1 MNAPRIHAPALP
13 LARPLSRISLLLA
26 LTFVAASPGIAAP
39 SEETP
44 AVETSG
50 LPGPITANLAAT
62 AHFQA
67 SPLTQSAQLDFAP
80 DSGLVSIKTFLDK
93 SAFPWLPSAHPD
105 DFVVYENGV
114 RQQNVDVTVEHVPMS
129 IGILLEYGGRY
140 HTLNEIRGEKAWTA
154 AKDLLQEIGPD
165 DKMALWKYADSV
177 ELVSDWTS
185 SADSGARTQ
194 FSSPPPSL
202 SELNLYDAV
211 IKTLPKMQS
220 MPGRKVLVLIS
231 SGVDTFSK
239 ASFADALAEARTAGI
254 PIYVVNLGPTLR
266 SALFL
271 DSSAKGGPYDDL
283 NWKRAQTELERLAHA
298 SGGGIFSPESSLD
311 LSGVYDDLLAKLR
324 VRYTFQYKA
333 RSAASDGRPRTV
345 RVQLLG
351 PMSGVVA
358 SKKEPNA
365 RLIAEMQYVPSH
377 VSASITDRTQAPAA
391 SVASR

>member
-1 MNAPRIHAPALP
+1 MNAPRIHAPTLP
-13 LARPLSRISLLLA
+13 LARHLSRISLLLA
-26 LTFVAASPGIAAP
+26 LTFLAASPGIAAP
-39 SEETP
+39 SEEAP

-50 LPGPITANLAAT
+50 LPDPITTNQPAT

-67 SPLTQSAQLDFAP
+67 SPLTHSAQVDFAP

-93 SAFPWLPSAHPD
+93 SAFPWLTSAHPD
-105 DFVVYENGV
+105 DFAVYENGV

-154 AKDLLQEIGPD
+154 AQDLLQEIGPD
-165 DKMALWKYADSV
+165 DKVALWKYADTV
-177 ELVSDWTS
+177 ELVSDWGS

-239 ASFADALAEARTAGI
+239 ASFADALTEARKAGV

-271 DSSAKGGPYDDL
+271 DSSVTGGPFNDL
-283 NWKRAQTELERLAHA
+283 NWKRARTELEKLAHV
-298 SGGGIFSPESSLD
+298 SGGGIYSPESSLD
-311 LSGVYDDLLAKLR
+311 LTGVYDDLLANLR
-324 VRYTFQYKA
+324 VRYTIQYMA
-333 RSAASDGRPRTV
+333 HGAASDSRPRAV
-345 RVQLLG
+345 RLELSG
-351 PMSGVVA
+351 PMSRVVA
-358 SKKEPNA
+358 GNKKANG
-365 RLIAEMQYVPSH
+365 RLIAEAEYVPTH
-377 VSASITDRTQAPAA
+377 VSASITDRTQGQSA
-391 SVASR
+391 SVTSQ